1 MALPPETTPAP
12 TAVLTARPAT
22 SPAVNLAAKP
32 GDAASHAAAV
42 DGGDDVGE
50 GFKIPKLLL
59 EIRDLSL
66 AGASDF
72 LRAVNAFDALATA
85 AHDVLRQLYVRPEF
99 HGTKPPPTRS
109 INLVIRDMPGVAY
122 TTGIDL
128 DPVHHKEV
136 HFSAGYIADIPADR
150 LADEI
155 RGVLTHELVHCLQY
169 NGFGTCPGGLIE
181 GIADWVRLRCQLS
194 PPHWRRE
201 PDGDWD
207 RGYEHT
213 AYFLEYL
220 EDRFGAG
227 TVRSLNEKLRVER
240 YREKPF
246 WTELLGRPVSQL
258 WGDYCEKLKDDEAI
272 LVSKDDVDGAD
283 DAGNVDGDD
292 GKAD

>member
-1 MALPPETTPAP
+1 M
-12 TAVLTARPAT
+12 

-32 GDAASHAAAV
+32 SDTASDAATV
-42 DGGDDVGE
+42 GRDDDVGE
-50 GFKIPKLLL
+50 GFKIPKLRL
-59 EIRDLSL
+59 EISDLSL
-66 AGASDF
+66 AGATAF
-72 LRAVNAFDALATA
+72 LRAVHASDALTTA
-85 AHDVLRQLYVRPEF
+85 AHDVLRQLYVRPKF

-109 INLVIRDMPGVAY
+109 ITLVVRDMPGVAY

-128 DPVHHKEV
+128 DPEHHKEV

-150 LADEI
+150 LAEEI

-169 NGFGTCPGGLIE
+169 NGSGTCPGGLIE
-181 GIADWVRLRCQLS
+181 GIADWVRLRCRLS

-207 RGYEHT
+207 RGYQHT
-213 AYFLEYL
+213 AYFLDYL
-220 EDRFGAG
+220 EDRFGDG

-258 WGDYCEKLKDDEAI
+258 WGDYCEKLKDDEAV
-272 LVSKDDVDGAD
+272 LVSKDDVDDADDADDADNAD
-283 DAGNVDGDD
+283 DAGGDD